1 MQKQRG
7 SVTVIAVVMLLFLMI
22 IAIAWLPMMTMEK
35 TAASSD
41 YREQQ
46 AWYAAEAGYK
56 RAIAALNDGS
66 SEWNNWLSKIAEIKS
81 GDFYLNSLDSQKADK
96 QGVWYA
102 TAITEI
108 KDDNEVDVTIP
119 GDKANYIITSV
130 GSCQGIRKVMRK
142 TYIFGDDGESGG
154 GDSVGEEV
162 LELPGLV
169 QAGGTVTV
177 VQDQKDFNI
186 DDIDTRFLGK
196 LYGSGFYNVKNN
208 NSFTNEWTDSV
219 NRPTLK
225 TRLPERI
232 FDISK
237 YPKMPPMPDMTWP
250 STIKTAKNTDYYW
263 DLSNL
268 VDESD
273 PYNIKRVKVVD
284 AGNSAG
290 RIIFIDNQNYNNGIQ
305 LNQIN
310 GPESDLP
317 VTFIFSALKPVV
329 LTGTITG
336 NVRMFFAGDFQFGM
350 GTETVAYNGLTMFMS
365 NGDMNICGSIWNDKN
380 NPGGGF
386 LSSDK
391 DITIVESASF
401 KGQIQCRGNFK
412 TSGLIQFNDSVLKA
426 PGFTVPKGMK

>member
-1 MQKQRG
+1 MKDQRG
-7 SVTVIAVVMLLFLMI
+7 SVTVISLAMLLFLMVV
-22 IAIAWLPMMTMEK
+22 AVAWLPMMTMEK

-56 RAIAALNDGS
+56 RAIASLNDGS

-142 TYIFGDDGESGG
+142 NYIFGDDGESGG

>member
-1 MQKQRG
+1 MKDQRG
-7 SVTVIAVVMLLFLMI
+7 SVTVISLAMLLFLMVV
-22 IAIAWLPMMTMEK
+22 AVAWLPMMTMEK

-56 RAIAALNDGS
+56 RAIASLNDGS

>member
-81 GDFYLNSLDSQKADK
+81 GDFYLNSLDNQKADK

-142 TYIFGDDGESGG
+142 TYIFGDDGGTGG

-186 DDIDTRFLGK
+186 DDIDTRFLGNYMD
-196 LYGSGFYNVKNN
+196 LV
-208 NSFTNEWTDSV
+208 FTT
-219 NRPTLK
+219 
-225 TRLPERI
+225 
-232 FDISK
+232 
-237 YPKMPPMPDMTWP
+237 
-250 STIKTAKNTDYYW
+250 
-263 DLSNL
+263 
-268 VDESD
+268 
-273 PYNIKRVKVVD
+273 
-284 AGNSAG
+284 
-290 RIIFIDNQNYNNGIQ
+290 
-305 LNQIN
+305 
-310 GPESDLP
+310 
-317 VTFIFSALKPVV
+317 
-329 LTGTITG
+329 
-336 NVRMFFAGDFQFGM
+336 
-350 GTETVAYNGLTMFMS
+350 
-365 NGDMNICGSIWNDKN
+365 
-380 NPGGGF
+380 
-386 LSSDK
+386 
-391 DITIVESASF
+391 
-401 KGQIQCRGNFK
+401 
-412 TSGLIQFNDSVLKA
+412 
-426 PGFTVPKGMK
+426 

>member
-1 MQKQRG
+1 MNFVQKQRG

-81 GDFYLNSLDSQKADK
+81 GDFYLNSLDNQKADK

-142 TYIFGDDGESGG
+142 TYILGDDGGSGG

-232 FDISK
+232 FVISK

-305 LNQIN
+305 LNQIK
-310 GPESDLP
+310 S
-317 VTFIFSALKPVV
+317 
-329 LTGTITG
+329 
-336 NVRMFFAGDFQFGM
+336 
-350 GTETVAYNGLTMFMS
+350 
-365 NGDMNICGSIWNDKN
+365 
-380 NPGGGF
+380 
-386 LSSDK
+386 
-391 DITIVESASF
+391 
-401 KGQIQCRGNFK
+401 
-412 TSGLIQFNDSVLKA
+412 SVLK
-426 PGFTVPKGMK
+426 VICL